1 MCGRFVEKKGFEYG
15 VRAFAQIRNEFPK
28 AQLRIV
34 GDGPLRP
41 EIEGLVREHDLAE
54 RVLILGSLPYDAYAK
69 EADKAHIL
77 LAPSVT
83 AANGD
88 SEGGAPTVL
97 LEMQARGLPILS
109 TRHADIPE
117 VVADQVSGFLVPE
130 RDVKALSEKLV
141 QLLAHPEQWDE
152 MGRAGRAHMERQHDI
167 VSLARELEG
176 KYDSVIT
183 R

>member
-1 MCGRFVEKKGFEYG
+1 ME
-15 VRAFAQIRNEFPK
+15 
-28 AQLRIV
+28 
-34 GDGPLRP
+34 
-41 EIEGLVREHDLAE
+41 E
-54 RVLILGSLPYDAYAK
+54 RVLLLGALPYHAYGE

-117 VVADQVSGFLVPE
+117 VVVDNVSGYLVPE
-130 RDVKALSEKLV
+130 RDIEALSAKLV
-141 QLLAHPEQWDE
+141 HLLAHPEQWDGIGE
-152 MGRAGRAHMERQHDI
+152 AGRAHVERQHDI
-167 VSLARELEG
+167 VRLARELEG
-176 KYDSVIT
+176 KYDALIEH
-183 R
+183 

>member
-1 MCGRFVEKKGFEYG
+1 MCGRFVEKKGFEVG
-15 VRAFAQIRNEFPK
+15 IRAFAQIRHEFPK
-28 AQLRIV
+28 ARLRIV

-41 EIEGLVREHDLAE
+41 DIERLVRKHELDE
-54 RVLILGSLPYDAYAK
+54 YVLILGALPYDAYAE
-69 EADKAHIL
+69 EAVRAHIF

-109 TRHADIPE
+109 SRHADIPE
-117 VVADQVSGFLVPE
+117 VVVDNVSGYLAPE
-130 RDVKALSEKLV
+130 RDVEALSEKLV

-152 MGRAGRAHMERQHDI
+152 MGQAGRAHME
-167 VSLARELEG
+167 SSMTL
-176 KYDSVIT
+176 
-183 R
+183 